1 MLNKNALL
9 ITLLMPS
16 TLAAQQT
23 REMGA
28 HEHGHSALNIA
39 VEGTQIAMALE
50 APGADIVGFE
60 YAAKTA
66 TDRGKLDTAIATLS
80 DPLALFVVPSAAG
93 CTVVE
98 ARAHLLDEHHGQ
110 DGDVDHAHD
119 DDEAHDEH
127 AEDERAGEGH
137 TEFLSLIHI

>member
-98 ARAHLLDEHHGQ
+98 A
-110 DGDVDHAHD
+110 
-119 DDEAHDEH
+119 
-127 AEDERAGEGH
+127 
-137 TEFLSLIHI
+137 LSLIHI